1 MTAPSD
7 AYWDEL
13 GIAWRAIK
21 PEINVLMPRLQAR
34 LHRQSLFITLGLF
47 AGLPLSGA
55 GFFLGLYTIWSGWT
69 SGTWNFVIRGIA
81 IGVISIILGVATS
94 LLVPVRANKAT
105 RAFSEMIDLS
115 IARSQR
121 IFLTVRLA
129 FYACIVAAVLGL
141 MGSVVRAQL
150 TRPPQLSPIVDIVV
164 LALCALGLDLY
175 GRQIKVGLEKMRYL
189 KRTLVLDD
197 DK

>member
-1 MTAPSD
+1 MTTPSD
-7 AYWDEL
+7 TYWDEL

-34 LHRQSLFITLGLF
+34 LHRQSLFITLGF
-47 AGLPLSGA
+47 IAGVPLSVA
-55 GFFLGLYTIWSGWT
+55 GFILGLHTIWSGWT

-81 IGVISIILGVATS
+81 IGVISIILGIATS
-94 LLVPVRANKAT
+94 LFVPVRASKAT
-105 RAFSEMIDLS
+105 RALSELIDLS

-121 IFLTVRLA
+121 ILLTLRLA
-129 FYACIVAAVLGL
+129 FYACVVAAVLGL

-150 TRPPQLSPIVDIVV
+150 MRPAQLSPVVDTVA

-175 GRQIKVGLEKMRYL
+175 GRQIKLGLEKMRYL
-189 KRTLVLDD
+189 KRTLVLDGD
-197 DK
+197 T

>member
-1 MTAPSD
+1 MTIPSD

-21 PEINVLMPRLQAR
+21 PEVNVLMPRLRTR
-34 LHRQSLFITLGLF
+34 LHRQSLFIALGLI

-55 GFFLGLYTIWSGWT
+55 GFILGLYTIWSGWM

-94 LLVPVRANKAT
+94 LLVPVRANKAA
-105 RAFSEMIDLS
+105 RAFSDMIDLS

-121 IFLTVRLA
+121 ILLTLRLA
-129 FYACIVAAVLGL
+129 FCACVVAAVLGL

-150 TRPPQLSPIVDIVV
+150 TRPPHLSPIVDVMV

-175 GRQIKVGLEKMRYL
+175 GRQIKLGLEKMRYL
-189 KRTLVLDD
+189 RRTLVLDD

>member
-1 MTAPSD
+1 MTIPSD

-34 LHRQSLFITLGLF
+34 LHRQSLFISLGLI

-55 GFFLGLYTIWSGWT
+55 GFILGLFAIWSGWT

-94 LLVPVRANKAT
+94 LLVPVRANKAA
-105 RAFSEMIDLS
+105 RAFSDMIDLS

-121 IFLTVRLA
+121 ILLTLRLA
-129 FYACIVAAVLGL
+129 FCACVVAAVLGL
-141 MGSVVRAQL
+141 MGSVVRTQL
-150 TRPPQLSPIVDIVV
+150 TRPPHLSPIVDVMV

-175 GRQIKVGLEKMRYL
+175 SRQIKLGLEKMRYL
-189 KRTLVLDD
+189 RRTLVLDE

>member
-1 MTAPSD
+1 MTTPSD

-21 PEINVLMPRLQAR
+21 PEVNVLMPRLQAR
-34 LHRQSLFITLGLF
+34 LHRQSLFIMLGLI

-55 GFFLGLYTIWSGWT
+55 GFILGLYTIWSGWT

-94 LLVPVRANKAT
+94 LLVAVRANKAT

-121 IFLTVRLA
+121 IFLTLRLA
-129 FYACIVAAVLGL
+129 FYACVVAAVLGL

-175 GRQIKVGLEKMRYL
+175 GRQIKHGLEKMRYL
-189 KRTLVLDD
+189 KRTLVLAD